1 MYFTFQFVK
10 MEYWVLELDEKVKWF
25 DWVGQ
30 FSDKINNLRDVIE
43 PKERRTFLDVRKY
56 LFRKL
61 ICNNGESKG
70 YELVNGQFNHLVNT
84 TLLQS
89 KGRKTEIEIVSEHVT
104 SAKKV

>member
-70 YELVNGQFNHLVNT
+70 YELVNGQFSHLVNT
-84 TLLQS
+84 VLLQL
-89 KGRKTEIEIVSEHVT
+89 KGEKTEINIVSEHLT